1 MNGTELS
8 AAAGILLSLI
18 FSYIPFVNDWYAPKD
33 SQTKSLIML
42 VALAVVAGGAY
53 GASCLGWWPVV
64 VCGLVGAKTLV
75 TAFVAALI
83 TNQATYKISP
93 PRKPTPVVA
102 PVVPPAA

>member
-42 VALAVVAGGAY
+42 LALAVVAGGAY

-64 VCGLVGAKTLV
+64 TCDKAGAKMLV
-75 TAFVAALI
+75 EAFVAALI
-83 TNQATYKISP
+83 SSQATYAISP
-93 PRKPTPVVA
+93 KRKPTPVASPVTPPVA
-102 PVVPPAA
+102 